1 MQQVVKGR
9 EHYAKTS
16 DQETG
21 TKNKENKRKTSVK
34 RETKNLN
41 EKRREKE
48 VLRAP
53 EKTIDFFLSKVG
65 I

>member
-1 MQQVVKGR
+1 M
-9 EHYAKTS
+9 
-16 DQETG
+16 
-21 TKNKENKRKTSVK
+21 K

-53 EKTIDFFLSKVG
+53 EKTIDFFCQRLEFKAKKG